1 MQQLVSS
8 DVGGAAAVADRQV
21 AARAQVDDPV
31 RERPA
36 GRPAAGAR
44 PAHPAVRDDAVVE
57 DEVLLVGSREHV
69 RRRRELCGDALEPI
83 EVREVHRGRV
93 RKAHEAEVEVSE
105 AALAAGEV
113 EQVEA
118 RRARRVLAAPP
129 RVDRGDVGRD
139 RRGELREPVRAV
151 GGQGVD
157 HVDLLAAHA
166 VVHAVRLREVVPA
179 PAHRRDRRGGRR
191 HEEERSDRDGRAEED
206 AHLHRVTQ
214 VRDNDTVAD
223 EVDRL
228 YKLPL
233 EEFTAAR
240 NELAKRLGDTSV
252 KQLKKPTVPAWTVN
266 QLARTREVDVRR
278 LLRAGEQLEQAQK
291 QAVEGGDQQAFERA
305 RDGRARRAA
314 PPALAGRG
322 PAPSR
327 RAPRERL
334 DARARRRARFA
345 PAPRRRRGERC
356 CARDA

>member
-1 MQQLVSS
+1 MTWICSPPMRSCTRSACARSFPHQRS
-8 DVGGAAAVADRQV
+8 GAIAA
-21 AARAQVDDPV
+21 
-31 RERPA
+31 
-36 GRPAAGAR
+36 
-44 PAHPAVRDDAVVE
+44 
-57 DEVLLVGSREHV
+57 
-69 RRRRELCGDALEPI
+69 
-83 EVREVHRGRV
+83 
-93 RKAHEAEVEVSE
+93 
-105 AALAAGEV
+105 
-113 EQVEA
+113 
-118 RRARRVLAAPP
+118 
-129 RVDRGDVGRD
+129 
-139 RRGELREPVRAV
+139 
-151 GGQGVD
+151 
-157 HVDLLAAHA
+157 
-166 VVHAVRLREVVPA
+166 
-179 PAHRRDRRGGRR
+179 GRR

-305 RDGRARRAA
+305 RGGRARRAA

-322 PAPSR
+322 PAASR
-327 RAPRERL
+327 RSPRERL
-334 DARARRRARFA
+334 DARAGREHAPRRLRDGGGESGVARGTPERGARAAGLRRPGGREA
-345 PAPRRRRGERC
+345 RSAEGAEERPGQEPRAKGTRRRRRGERRSRSSRR
-356 CARDA
+356 ARTRSGARARRAAPCRQARGREGRAPASEGRGAREGEPLCGARERPGRRSGPGLFC